1 MVRVFDQKVVVC
13 EIIMVLENNGVPLY
27 ALDDVLAKVKEGAE
41 MTPVMVAPP
50 GLPVEVSEQHKNEV
64 MEEYN
69 RRKCAYALA
78 GDGDRDGRGTA
89 HPSPRAPRPRP
100 SGRSSTS
107 ACPVRRSNC
116 ARPPARSVDGYVPT
130 QQQDGWEAPARVKNG
145 EKQSKIR
152 GF

>member
-1 MVRVFDQKVVVC
+1 MVRVFDQKVGVC

-78 GDGDRDGRGTA
+78 GEDT
-89 HPSPRAPRPRP
+89 SPAEDQ
-100 SGRSSTS
+100 S
-107 ACPVRRSNC
+107 A
-116 ARPPARSVDGYVPT
+116 A
-130 QQQDGWEAPARVKNG
+130 NG
-145 EKQSKIR
+145 EPVSEGAPPPPERQEFYF
-152 GF
+152 GLPGQEE